1 MPQCARAE
9 EVLAFL
15 GIDDPDLLR
24 ALRDEG
30 LFEDDALGAEDAEEL
45 RVAACLVRELG
56 VNAAGVEVILHMRR
70 RLLVLQGRAS
80 ESLRRLLDELD

>member
-1 MPQCARAE
+1 MPQRARAD

-15 GIDDPDLLR
+15 GIDDPTLLR
-24 ALRDEG
+24 ALREEG

-56 VNAAGVEVILHMRR
+56 VNVAGVEVILHMRR